1 MSSSLQLSRADNV
14 RLRRRRQVEH
24 RVKHS
29 ASQAG
34 RPMARM
40 TTRAVS
46 PYAGM
51 PVMRGTTARR
61 QYQAAIS
68 MPGIEVRMPMISVS
82 SQSLRW
88 RLVSSALSAVL
99 IALLY
104 VGWNSAFFQVG
115 TPQVSGNQRV
125 SAQDISAVLDA
136 GGQPSFLLS
145 PADLQQRLRQNYPEI
160 VSARVQVLFPNTLS
174 VAVVER
180 TPVIA
185 WQQGNAYTW
194 IDADG
199 VAFRPQGAAD
209 NLITVSSR
217 GTPPAGAP
225 ALTDPGAPAPYITQN
240 MVQAIRQLAPSVPP
254 GETMLYDPKYGLGW
268 TDSRGWQVYFGN
280 DDSNLT
286 TKLAVYQALVKLLQ
300 SQGVAPAFIS
310 VQYANAPYYRMN
322 Q

>member
-1 MSSSLQLSRADNV
+1 MSNSLQLSRAQVV
-14 RLRRRRQVEH
+14 RQRRKQHVGRRVT
-24 RVKHS
+24 KS
-29 ASQAG
+29 STLAS

-46 PYAGM
+46 PYAGTS
-51 PVMRGTTARR
+51 VMRGTAARR

-104 VGWNSAFFQVG
+104 IAWNSAFFEVG
-115 TPQVSGNQRV
+115 MPQVNGNVRV
-125 SAQDISAVLDA
+125 TSQEISAVLGA
-136 GGQPSFLLS
+136 SGAPSFLLA
-145 PADLQQRLRQNYPEI
+145 PAELGSRLRQNYPEI
-160 VSARVQVLFPNTLS
+160 VSADVRVGFPNSLS
-174 VAVVER
+174 VTVVER

-194 IDADG
+194 IDGSG

-209 NLITVSSR
+209 NLITVSAR
-217 GTPPAGAP
+217 GTPPAGIPSLADSNAP
-225 ALTDPGAPAPYITQN
+225 IPYITPE
-240 MVQAIRQLAPSVPP
+240 MVQAIQQLGPNVPA

-268 TDSRGWQVYFGN
+268 TDSRGWQVFFGN
-280 DDSNLT
+280 DESDLS
-286 TKLAVYQALVKLLQ
+286 TKLEVYKALVNSLQ
-300 SQGVAPAFIS
+300 AQGVDPAFIS
-310 VQYANAPYYRMN
+310 VQYANAPYYRMS